1 MRSRNLFIVGA
12 IVLSVGILFGF
23 ISLNLYST
31 QRDFLKVS
39 KKTEAKVV
47 EISDNKKDI
56 YIEYYVDG
64 KLYKEKYKPKE
75 DMYIGREVEIYYKT
89 SDPSKFKDV
98 DFKITTKVYFILAII
113 LGLVGIFICMFAVD
127 KKIRNKKERAY

>member
-1 MRSRNLFIVGA
+1 MRSRNIFIVGA

-31 QRDFLKVS
+31 QRDFLKVA

-64 KLYKEKYKPKE
+64 KPYKEKYDPKE
-75 DMYIGREVEIYYKT
+75 DMYIGREVEIYYT
-89 SDPSKFKDV
+89 ISEPSKFKDV